1 MLCTD
6 CDQRIVVAGLRVVG
20 RAGRWGFMVLP
31 CCRALVGEWIPP
43 VTGENRTQ
51 REVQA
56 CKTAAKVGDM
66 KMSDDEFERAIEDA
80 LSGIPDRFKQVLE
93 NVGIAMA
100 QEPNERELGTM
111 CDAGGELLGL
121 YEGIAITRR
130 TTAYSGVMPDV
141 ITIFKGPHER
151 VCATRA
157 QMVEQIRKTVLH
169 EIGHYFGFDD
179 AYLHAHGY

>member
-6 CDQRIVVAGLRVVG
+6 CDQRIVVAGLRVAG
-20 RAGRWGFMVLP
+20 QAGRWGFMVLP
-31 CCRALVGEWIPP
+31 CCRALVGEGIPP

-80 LSGIPDRFKQVLE
+80 LAGIPDRFKQVLE

-157 QMVEQIRKTVLH
+157 QMVKQISKTVLH